1 MIGYTGIA
9 ALAVLGRNT
18 ASAFAGRG
26 GPGNITDLRRALLS
40 SKATRIRAAGAGAGA
55 TTRLASSSS
64 SDDEEYDMVVIGGG
78 SGGVRASRIASGY
91 GKKVALIEGQLQH
104 GAPNYSAVGG
114 TCVNVGCVP
123 KKLMVFAGRYP
134 SSVGEAAGYGW
145 KGATAGEFD
154 WKDFMAAKD
163 AEISR

>member
-9 ALAVLGRNT
+9 ALAVLGRNA

-40 SKATRIRAAGAGAGA
+40 SKATRIRAAGAGAAA
-55 TTRLASSSS
+55 TTRLSSSS

-123 KKLMVFAGRYP
+123 KKLMVFAGHLP
-134 SSVGEAAGYGW
+134 P
-145 KGATAGEFD
+145 
-154 WKDFMAAKD
+154 
-163 AEISR
+163 